1 MTFDSTLQIR
11 SKDTMAQG
19 VVALTLAHRRGRR
32 LPDWA
37 PGAHIDLVLPNGIT
51 RQYSLCGDRW
61 DAHAYRVAVLR
72 EADGRGGSAY
82 VHDHLR
88 VGDLVGVGG
97 PRNNFPMVP
106 APTYLFVA
114 GGIGIT
120 PMLPMIAQADLMGVG
135 WTLLYFGRSRSTMAF
150 LDELAAVY
158 GERVV
163 VVASDEGAALDLSSR
178 MAAAATA
185 SAKVYVCGPQRLLDA
200 VEIECATWP
209 TGRLRTERF
218 VPREQA
224 APALND
230 SFEVELARTGIT
242 VTVPPR
248 ISVLDAVVSAGVNVL
263 ASCREGTCGTCE
275 TTVLAGA
282 PDHRD
287 SILDDIE
294 QAAAD
299 CMYPC
304 VSRSCTDRLVLDL

>member
-1 MTFDSTLQIR
+1 MPHT
-11 SKDTMAQG
+11 
-19 VVALTLAHRRGRR
+19 
-32 LPDWA
+32 
-37 PGAHIDLVLPNGIT
+37 
-51 RQYSLCGDRW
+51 
-61 DAHAYRVAVLR
+61 YRVAVLR

-82 VHDHLR
+82 VHDHLQ

-120 PMLPMIAQADLMGVG
+120 PMLPMIAQADLMGVD
-135 WTLLYFGRSRSTMAF
+135 WTLLYVGRSRSTMAF
-150 LDELAAVY
+150 LDELSAY
-158 GERVV
+158 GDRVV
-163 VVASDEGAALDLSSR
+163 VVARDEGGALDLSSR
-178 MAAAATA
+178 MAEAATA

-200 VEIECATWP
+200 VEIECAAWP
-209 TGRLRTERF
+209 AGRLRTERF

-224 APALND
+224 APARND
-230 SFEVELARTGIT
+230 SFEVELARTGVT
-242 VTVPPR
+242 VTVPPTT
-248 ISVLDAVVSAGVNVL
+248 SVLDAMVSAGVTVL
-263 ASCREGTCGTCE
+263 SSCHEGTCGTCE
-275 TTVLAGA
+275 TTVLAGV